1 MKNEYFHQRK
11 ISRLFKLQEF
21 SPPCTWH
28 SCLLCLTIPTIFKT
42 THLQILTMQLFKC
55 KTILSNQLPSHN
67 TKDFGKSHVYYVAW
81 WTHEVC
87 SLQVKALIFHY
98 FYFCE
103 LFSHYNILCDYVDWP
118 WILMPCVVILPQSFE
133 NRLTIS
139 EIRKLSHK
147 CWREAP
153 SVECH
158 NLQSY

>member
-1 MKNEYFHQRK
+1 MKNENFHQRK

-98 FYFCE
+98 FYFCDFF
-103 LFSHYNILCDYVDWP
+103 FSLQQSLWLCW
-118 WILMPCVVILPQSFE
+118 
-133 NRLTIS
+133 LTM
-139 EIRKLSHK
+139 
-147 CWREAP
+147 
-153 SVECH
+153 
-158 NLQSY
+158 NLDAMCSQSYCHKALKIDW